1 MMQFIFFFFSPV
13 NTEEGGRGR
22 EEVRRKGLEEEKGQK
37 EWMQDDGQTRGAA
50 SVQLQLDRHGR

>member
-1 MMQFIFFFFSPV
+1 MIFFFPV
-13 NTEEGGRGR
+13 DPRAGISSGRDGQCCGGEG
-22 EEVRRKGLEEEKGQK
+22 KEEKQGQK